1 MNKKYYYLSV
11 VIATSMFV
19 SSCGGTKEV
28 LPPPPVTH
36 VVYSPGENL
45 TALTKVH
52 ETDYSCGFPYG
63 GDNGRNLFFTVADN
77 ANQNFSNIYRKDTP
91 TNMSLNQ
98 LTGGNSRNEAPSYC
112 AATNQVAFAG
122 RPEGNSIYGSSKS
135 ES

>member
-1 MNKKYYYLSV
+1 MNKKYYHLSV

-52 ETDYSCGFPYG
+52 ETWG
-63 GDNGRNLFFTVADN
+63 
-77 ANQNFSNIYRKDTP
+77 
-91 TNMSLNQ
+91 
-98 LTGGNSRNEAPSYC
+98 
-112 AATNQVAFAG
+112 
-122 RPEGNSIYGSSKS
+122 
-135 ES
+135 